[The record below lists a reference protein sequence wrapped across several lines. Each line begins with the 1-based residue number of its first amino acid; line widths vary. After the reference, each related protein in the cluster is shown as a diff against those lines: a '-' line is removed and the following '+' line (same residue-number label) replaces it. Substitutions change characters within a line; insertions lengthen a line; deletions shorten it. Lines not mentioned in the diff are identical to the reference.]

1 MLAQSC
7 CLRLLILLLLFKS
20 TCSVREKSHKYFKNR
35 KLRERRIKLYGT
47 KKTEIQPLLIST
59 WNYTDANLQAW
70 SVLKQGPRR
79 TRMAVMQGCMACQN
93 QRCGRLLA
101 GGSSPDSEG
110 TLTLEAAI
118 MDGEHLEYGA
128 VAAME
133 GARNA
138 ILVADAVLRYTKHSV
153 LVGKSATKFARSLG
167 YKEEFLTDGRTKSV
181 WKKWRSHGCQPNFWR
196 DVRPPPTKNCGPY
209 TPLPEHL
216 HQDPMHQEYAITQG
230 QHDQLA
236 FLALDAEGKFHVAS
250 QSSGAQF
257 RIPGRVGDAA
267 VPGAGI
273 YADNDVGGAVASG
286 DGDVL
291 MRHLPA
297 FLAVEAMRAGKRP
310 DQAAE
315 WVVQRLLR
323 HNTEFNG
330 AVVVVNRRG
339 IYAAACAGLDE
350 FHFVVSGG
358 KGYLIMARVERIK
371 CLEREDEVVDD
382 GPKGLFPTI
391 PEKQAVPRG

>member
-7 CLRLLILLLLFKS
+7 CLRLLILLLLFTS
-20 TCSVREKSHKYFKNR
+20 ICSVPKKSLKYFRNR
-35 KLRERRIKLYGT
+35 KLRERRIKLFGT
-47 KKTEIQPLLIST
+47 KKTEIQSLLIST

-70 SVLKQGPRR
+70 SVLQQGHRR
-79 TRMAVMQGCMACQN
+79 TRQAVIQGCMACQN
-93 QRCGRLLA
+93 QRCGLLLA
-101 GGSSPDSEG
+101 GRSSPDTEG
-110 TLTLEAAI
+110 ALTLEAAI
-118 MDGEHLEYGA
+118 MDGESLEYGA
-128 VAAME
+128 VAGMD
-133 GARNA
+133 GVRNA
-138 ILVADAVLRYTKHSV
+138 ILVADAVLKYTKHSV

-167 YKEEFLTDGRTKSV
+167 YKEEYLTDARTKNV
-181 WKKWRSHGCQPNFWR
+181 LKKWSSNGCQPNFWR
-196 DVRPPPTKNCGPY
+196 DVHPSPAENCGPY
-209 TPLPEHL
+209 SPLPEHL
-216 HQDPMHQEYAITQG
+216 HQHPMHQEYAITQG

-257 RIPGRVGDAA
+257 RIPGRVGDSA

-273 YADNDVGGAVASG
+273 YADNEVGGAVASG

-297 FLAVEAMRAGKRP
+297 FLAVEAMRAGKDP

-350 FHFVVSGG
+350 FNFVVSGG
-358 KGYLIMARVERIK
+358 KEYLSMARVERVK
-371 CLEREDEVVDD
+371 CLERENEVIDG

-391 PEKQAVPRG
+391 PEKQEVP